1 MWPAK
6 GAPAVIASDNGWRG
20 KQSKFPLLEQ
30 ELFWFDSK
38 GLASVNIPE
47 RNNCVSLINYLD
59 YCIIEDD
66 WIKTLCLWLFNL
78 FNGRRTVSPIN
89 PSFLPIYCI
98 VVHRGV
104 SIAIR
109 LAWLINFLTTGI
121 MQCPINEDGGWEHCI
136 PYFPVSSHRI
146 KHKTDKKETSDREKF
161 SRSTFRFDLSLWM
174 SKY

>member
-20 KQSKFPLLEQ
+20 KQSKFPLLHR

-38 GLASVNIPE
+38 WLASINIPE
-47 RNNCVSLINYLD
+47 RNNCVSLINYLNH
-59 YCIIEDD
+59 CIIEDD
-66 WIKTLCLWLFNL
+66 WIKTLWLFDL
-78 FNGRRTVSPIN
+78 FNWRCTVSPIN

-109 LAWLINFLTTGI
+109 LAWLIKWKTKNQILTTGM

-136 PYFPVSSHRI
+136 PYFPVSSQYQTQNRQKRNARPRKVLKI
-146 KHKTDKKETSDREKF
+146 NIQIW
-161 SRSTFRFDLSLWM
+161 L
-174 SKY
+174 